1 MAYDRFQWWNPAD
14 WFGAHSETSMWK
26 SDRENQRI
34 RDREARERM
43 DRLTDDSGY
52 RGSERAFEDSIDDY
66 REAVDELREEQRD
79 RERKSRRASERFERE
94 ARRQRKKDEKY
105 WVKQRGIAEK
115 RLSQALSGWQ
125 TDRGRIEAAF
135 YDPKYAQVYKD
146 TQGILRGTLRD
157 WQSRYDKDL
166 LALTDIRDQ
175 QLALAREIRE
185 APSTIA
191 EQARIEADRALSQ
204 NAAMAGAFGGSL
216 ASNYGAL
223 ASRAMTAQGDVLTK
237 TSALR
242 AAEHA
247 DRINQQAAIIG
258 QAGGTTT
265 ALANLGL
272 TNVNV
277 GKGVAGDLYKIM
289 GAERGAETG
298 LLSGLGTYEAGLMR
312 SLAQDR
318 ANLGLKQVNV
328 GTALTARENQIFQN
342 LQSSLN
348 FGLSG
353 NIAGIQAARAIPQ
366 MQASLLQAQ
375 YNKMMS
381 DRNFQASLA
390 AGQVGGQA
398 GGGGSG
404 ILSGLLGI
412 GGSIL
417 GGVIGGPAGATIGGA
432 LGGGVGSLMS
442 GGSGTGFSGGLGVGQ
457 VISPLFGGGAGSGGS
472 SGDILGG
479 LSVGDILGG
488 RTSPSSGFDYS
499 RFPMTRFGY

>member
-1 MAYDRFQWWNPAD
+1 MAYDSFQWWNPFD
-14 WFGAHSETSMWK
+14 WFGAHDETSIWK

-43 DRLTDDSGY
+43 DRYTDDSGY

-79 RERKSRRASERFERE
+79 RERESRRASERFERE
-94 ARRQRKKDEKY
+94 ARRQREKDEKY

-157 WQSRYDKDL
+157 WQSRYDKDS

-191 EQARIEADRALSQ
+191 EQARIEADRALSE
-204 NAAMAGAFGGSL
+204 NVAMAGAFGGSL

-223 ASRAMTAQGDVLTK
+223 ASGATTAQGDVLTK

-242 AAEHA
+242 AQEYAN
-247 DRINQQAAIIG
+247 RINQQASLLG

-265 ALANLGL
+265 DLANLGI

-277 GKGVAGDLYKIM
+277 GKGIAGDLYKTA

-318 ANLGLKQVNV
+318 ANLGLGNVNV
-328 GTALTARENQIFQN
+328 GTALTNRGNQIFQN
-342 LQSSLN
+342 LQSSLG

-353 NIAGIQAARAIPQ
+353 NIA
-366 MQASLLQAQ
+366 SLTAQ
-375 YNKMMS
+375 GNILSNRYNRMMS

-390 AGQVGGQA
+390 GGQA
-398 GGGGSG
+398 GGNSG
-404 ILSGLLGI
+404 VLSGLLSI
-412 GGSIL
+412 GGSLL
-417 GGVIGGPAGATIGGA
+417 GGAIGGPAGATAGGAIGGA
-432 LGGGVGSLMS
+432 IGGGPKGISS
-442 GGSGTGFSGGLGVGQ
+442 GGAVGGFIG
-457 VISPLFGGGAGSGGS
+457 PLFGSSNAGSG
-472 SGDILGG
+472 
-479 LSVGDILGG
+479 
-488 RTSPSSGFDYS
+488 SGFNLEK
-499 RFPMTRFGY
+499 FPMTKFGY